1 MVDRIVISKS
11 GGVLTAFDARGGILC
26 EVPIGIGTSPDGTK
40 EREGDRRTP
49 EGDYFVCFKN
59 PKSRFHLSL
68 GLNYPNA
75 ADAARALAAGTIS
88 REDADAIQ
96 DAEREVRQPPWKTAL
111 GGEIF
116 IHGGLG
122 EGNVDTAGCIGVT
135 DAAIEV
141 LFPMVELGTPV
152 RILP

>member
-11 GGVLTAFDARGGILC
+11 GRVLTAFDGGGAVLC
-26 EVPIGIGTSPDGTK
+26 EVPIGIGTAPDGTK

-75 ADAARALAAGTIS
+75 ADAARALAAGAIS
-88 REDADAIQ
+88 REEAEAIDAA
-96 DAEREVRQPPWKTAL
+96 AREVRQPLWKTAL

-122 EGNVDTAGCIGVT
+122 DDKADTAGCIAIT
-135 DAAIEV
+135 DAAIEA